1 MPSAY
6 TLRGRA
12 SELTDGEVAATAA
25 SIAGC
30 WCGAGACGEDMGSY
44 QTVCAAAAAASG
56 TAASSAG
63 FIGTAR
69 SWSVATEK
77 KGGNGFGGR
86 GKITTG
92 TTGTAKGEKV
102 TVGRLQGRCGSHNS
116 REAVAIYGTGNARWY
131 VYIV

>member
-12 SELTDGEVAATAA
+12 SELTDDGEVSATA

-44 QTVCAAAAAASG
+44 QTVCAAAAGGVAVAVASG

-63 FIGTAR
+63 FIGTAG
-69 SWSVATEK
+69 SWSVATK
-77 KGGNGFGGR
+77 KGRQLFWWTRENNNRRNWNGQR
-86 GKITTG
+86 GKSDG
-92 TTGTAKGEKV
+92 
-102 TVGRLQGRCGSHNS
+102 
-116 REAVAIYGTGNARWY
+116 W
-131 VYIV
+131 